1 MSPPPVPLFFEKHY
15 HVCVC
20 VQSFRY
26 EVRIPRG
33 GELVVCKGR
42 STDSWKTTRARGLVF
57 IEGSTDRWRFSFSP
71 HGRNKFSVF
80 KRNDHNGA
88 LVSLHVKL
96 ERTSILSRTVPGI
109 WSALAP
115 TFHEEIILRARAA
128 VLPRVSNEPLQAS
141 TLDHRSVPLVDEYRN
156 SQWMSF
162 FLSFSL
168 LLYHCLS
175 FWESFFLPPLPL
187 SPPLVLFA
195 FSLLVV
201 PFHERLAAKVVC
213 VKLAME
219 LTFCR

>member
-1 MSPPPVPLFFEKHY
+1 MRYFHISSFVSFHEFKSWIWSILSNKKLDIDFFPKISPPSISLFFEKHY
-15 HVCVC
+15 HVYVC

-42 STDSWKTTRARGLVF
+42 STDSWKTTRARRLVF
-57 IEGSTDRWRFSFSP
+57 IEGSADRWRFSFSP
-71 HGRNKFSVF
+71 HSRNKFSVF

-115 TFHEEIILRARAA
+115 TFHEEIILRSRTV

-141 TLDHRSVPLVDEYRN
+141 TLDHHSSRRIP
-156 SQWMSF
+156 
-162 FLSFSL
+162 
-168 LLYHCLS
+168 
-175 FWESFFLPPLPL
+175 
-187 SPPLVLFA
+187 
-195 FSLLVV
+195 
-201 PFHERLAAKVVC
+201 
-213 VKLAME
+213 
-219 LTFCR
+219 